1 MADTVTHES
10 EPDGPIGFER
20 VERARYRPVR
30 LIGLLLILEAA
41 GLVGIMVLEFSQVNW
56 WIQVEELPDLS
67 RQEVEAL
74 ASVLLVPTAGLSFLA
89 ALSLIIL
96 ARRGWLLAV
105 ISQGLGLGVCLWLYS
120 ETEPEPVYVYPV
132 MVYCIV
138 IVLYLNSRTVRM
150 LFHTGQGQ
158 PEEAERP

>member
-96 ARRGWLLAV
+96 ARRGWLLAA

-150 LFHTGQGQ
+150 LFHTGQV
-158 PEEAERP
+158 PREEEEQS

>member
-56 WIQVEELPDLS
+56 WIQVEEVPDLS

-150 LFHTGQGQ
+150 LFHTGQV
-158 PEEAERP
+158 PREEEEQS

>member
-150 LFHTGQGQ
+150 LFHTGQV
-158 PEEAERP
+158 PREEEEQS